1 MSKLTERRQAK
12 LQEPVGGPDGSIPF
26 ETNMEIRQAPIG
38 PRRFY
43 KYAPLEDITA
53 FETALLLEFVAV
65 SLSGGD
71 VDKAFD
77 KLPEACRRHLDVTDQ

>member
-12 LQEPVGGPDGSIPF
+12 RQEPVGGPDGSIPF
-26 ETNMEIRQAPIG
+26 ETNMEIRQVATG
-38 PRRFY
+38 RRFY

-65 SLSGGD
+65 SLMRGD
-71 VDKAFD
+71 VDKAYE
-77 KLPEACRRHLDVTDQ
+77 KLPEACRRHLEVTDE